1 MTTKRRAP
9 TIPET
14 IQLGNCQ
21 VTMVS
26 KSDTNQLHGSVFDYY
41 STPITS
47 VVTLVAPFAKP
58 DLRRSLLPALSPL
71 LQICGELVEGKLFLT
86 GKSLA
91 KHSRR
96 SASAERP
103 CRAARRLSLAIS
115 PPPPRLSCAEA
126 HEKAII
132 AALRAT
138 PDQISREL

>member
-1 MTTKRRAP
+1 MTTKRRVP

-41 STPITS
+41 SIPIKS
-47 VVTLVAPFAKP
+47 VVTLVPSFAKP
-58 DLRRSLLPALSPL
+58 DLRRSLLPALGQL
-71 LQICGELVEGKLFLT
+71 AQIGGELVKGKLFLI
-86 GKSLA
+86 GKNLA
-91 KHSRR
+91 EHSRR
-96 SASAERP
+96 SASVERP

-115 PPPPRLSCAEA
+115 PPPPRLSCTDA